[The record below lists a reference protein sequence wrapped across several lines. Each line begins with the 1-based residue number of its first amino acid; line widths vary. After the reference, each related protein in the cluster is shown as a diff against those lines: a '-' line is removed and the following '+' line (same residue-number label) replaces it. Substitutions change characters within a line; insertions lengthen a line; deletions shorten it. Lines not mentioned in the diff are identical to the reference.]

1 MDGTAWA
8 ASAMIAARTRLEI
21 ATQNLANVSTD
32 GYRRVAARGFMTA
45 LGAAVAREPSRQ
57 RGALRQTGRDLDLAI
72 AGDGAFRVRD
82 ASGRVGMTRA
92 GAFVRERDGTLRD
105 AAGRILLGL
114 HGPFRLPAEARL
126 DGDGRVLLAGRPIDA
141 LSLPAGA
148 RVVRGFLETAGVD
161 AIAEMVD
168 VLAAE
173 RSFESAEKAVAAIDA
188 SRRKAAEAARIT

>member
-1 MDGTAWA
+1 MGCQRDDRGAHPARDRHPEPGQRFDGRLSASSGARIHDRARCGGRARTVPATRRAAADGTRSGPGDRRRRRFSRARCERSSRND
-8 ASAMIAARTRLEI
+8 ASRCVRARARRNAARRGGT
-21 ATQNLANVSTD
+21 NLARPPRPVSSACR
-32 GYRRVAARGFMTA
+32 GAAR
-45 LGAAVAREPSRQ
+45 RR
-57 RGALRQTGRDLDLAI
+57 
-72 AGDGAFRVRD
+72 
-82 ASGRVGMTRA
+82 
-92 GAFVRERDGTLRD
+92 
-105 AAGRILLGL
+105 
-114 HGPFRLPAEARL
+114 
-126 DGDGRVLLAGRPIDA
+126 RPIDA